1 MAALGGLELAHT
13 LPSEGTTAHLLL
25 ALRCVSHLEEEMAR
39 VVADRE
45 TLLTKESLANAQREE
60 RAADKV
66 PA

>member
-13 LPSEGTTAHLLL
+13 LPSEGTTPQLLL
-25 ALRCVSHLEEEMAR
+25 ALRCVSHLEEELAR

-45 TLLTKESLANAQREE
+45 TLLTKESLANARREE